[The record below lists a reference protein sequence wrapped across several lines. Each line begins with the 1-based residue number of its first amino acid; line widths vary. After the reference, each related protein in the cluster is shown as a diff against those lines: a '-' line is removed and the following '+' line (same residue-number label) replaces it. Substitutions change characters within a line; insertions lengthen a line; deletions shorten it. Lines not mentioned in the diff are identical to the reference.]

1 MARWQ
6 VEMVEQ
12 GTTLPEFGT
21 TQRVLRLMKLQ
32 DRSHSGAKFTH
43 FLALLPLLTVEEAKA
58 EVVLGQIRPQ
68 AYRIYQE
75 IMRLFQLAT
84 QEIGG
89 ALSVLGFYGPRI
101 GVDGLGLMRLALA
114 PDAPLYRSQTS

>member
-21 TQRVLRLMKLQ
+21 TKRVLRLMKPR
-32 DRSHSGAKFTH
+32 DR
-43 FLALLPLLTVEEAKA
+43 ALLPLLTADKAKNEA
-58 EVVLGQIRPQ
+58 VLGRIRPQ

-75 IMRLFQLAT
+75 RIRLFQLAT

-101 GVDGLGLMRLALA
+101 GVDGWSLVRLALA
-114 PDAPLYRSQTS
+114 PNALLCGSPTS

>member
-21 TQRVLRLMKLQ
+21 TKRVLRLMKPR
-32 DRSHSGAKFTH
+32 DR
-43 FLALLPLLTVEEAKA
+43 ALLPLLTVDKAKV

-75 IMRLFQLAT
+75 KMRLFQLAT

-101 GVDGLGLMRLALA
+101 GVDGWSLMRLALG